1 MLIFVE
7 RSDFPSEAKGFS
19 HPKILDSDYASR
31 SHPARI
37 SIRQLPPDAGVG
49 ADAPMAAFDFL
60 CAFLCDV
67 VPEGA
72 IVFAPDAPDTVSVEP
87 PAFGLLMPVPP
98 CPPAAPPPPAP
109 CA

>member
-7 RSDFPSEAKGFS
+7 RGEFRLKRRDFSTRR
-19 HPKILDSDYASR
+19 ILDSGYADR
-31 SHPARI
+31 SHPIRT

-60 CAFLCDV
+60 CVFLCDV

-72 IVFAPDAPDTVSVEP
+72 MVFAPDAPDTVSVEP

-98 CPPAAPPPPAP
+98 CPLAAPPPPAP